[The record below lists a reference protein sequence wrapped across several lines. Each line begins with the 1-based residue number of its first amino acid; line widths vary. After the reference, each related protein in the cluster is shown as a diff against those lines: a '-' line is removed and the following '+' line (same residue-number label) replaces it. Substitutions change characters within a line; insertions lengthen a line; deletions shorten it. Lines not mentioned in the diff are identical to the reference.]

1 MFMENQEKVLLTAKD
16 VSELLNCKLSYAY
29 HICRELNKELE
40 AAGKLV
46 IKGRINRRYLLKKLD
61 VSDI

>member
-1 MFMENQEKVLLTAKD
+1 MENEEKILLTAKD
-16 VSELLNCKLSYAY
+16 VSEMLNCKISMGYK
-29 HICRELNKELE
+29 IIRDLNKQLA

-46 IKGRINRRYLLKKLD
+46 IRGRINRRYLLKKLD